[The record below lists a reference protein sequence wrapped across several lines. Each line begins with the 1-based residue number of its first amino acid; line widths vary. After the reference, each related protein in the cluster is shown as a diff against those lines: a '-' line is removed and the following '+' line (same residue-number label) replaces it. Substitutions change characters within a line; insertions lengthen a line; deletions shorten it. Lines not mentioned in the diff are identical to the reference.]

1 MSDSEPQKPNPES
14 DHHNAALQHLLGL
27 NPRDPYLTVLPE
39 FLEQLPDIKENNDLR
54 KVLTFQISKREE
66 RIDLIDQ
73 MYEMDRSSLMKI
85 GTKEFEGQPKIYK
98 YLRDRLGE
106 LDLLIGYAFVPL
118 KRDVFG
124 RTQDEFP
131 NTSLEGAITVGNRD
145 PYIDILPRLLNL
157 LNLLPPH
164 EANNALREQKE
175 KEVQKRK
182 ERQEKIDKLEEAHG
196 LIDHGLGAQDTHGF
210 AAEKYAD
217 LAKDIHKLDGEIGD
231 YLGRGETGLP
241 RPIRTVSPQ
250 NNQIIP

>member
-14 DHHNAALQHLLGL
+14 NHHNAALQHLLAL

-39 FLEQLPDIKENNDLR
+39 FLEQLPNIKENNVLR

-118 KRDVFG
+118 RRDVFG

-131 NTSLEGAITVGNRD
+131 NTSLEGAITARNRD
-145 PYIDILPRLLNL
+145 PYIDILPRLLD
-157 LNLLPPH
+157 LLPPH

-175 KEVQKRK
+175 KEAQKRK
-182 ERQEKIDKLEEAHG
+182 ERQEKIDKLEEMHG

-210 AAEKYAD
+210 AVDKYAG
-217 LAKDIHKLDGEIGD
+217 LAKDIHKLDREIGD

-241 RPIRTVSPQ
+241 RPIRTAELED
-250 NNQIIP
+250 NQISR